1 MVRISEKD
9 SNWLKGH
16 FTKESYGKVPRGNV
30 IHDYLYAEKILNGY
44 DKIRKRSC
52 GCEYSGM
59 ARAVDKLYKEWLDKE
74 IT

>member
-30 IHDYLYAEKILNGY
+30 IYDYLYAEKILKGY
-44 DKIRKRSC
+44 DKIKKRGC
-52 GCEYSGM
+52 GCEYGGM
-59 ARAVDKLYKEWLDKE
+59 ARAVDKLFQTWLEKSN
-74 IT
+74 T